1 MTHHEVYDS
10 ANSSTS
16 NLIDMKDDLPDRTP
30 KSPPLPPR
38 PGSSNLSAP
47 FASNNPFRNNP
58 PPPVQVEDDEDED
71 LRKALAMSREG
82 MEGED
87 KVDDRRAE
95 RERSVRA
102 SGVPPPSPEG
112 GEVPNTSVTFGP
124 SEKNDQEEKLAMI
137 PSTQGPVNQV
147 GRA

>member
-16 NLIDMKDDLPDRTP
+16 NLIDIDDTKDVPKIQP

-38 PGSSNLSAP
+38 PQHNNLSAP
-47 FASNNPFRNNP
+47 FASNNPFRNHP
-58 PPPVQVEDDEDED
+58 PPPIEIEDNDEDED

-82 MEGED
+82 MEGGDE
-87 KVDDRRAE
+87 DRRAE

-112 GEVPNTSVTFGP
+112 EDVMGKSVVFGP
-124 SEKNDQEEKLAMI
+124 SEKDDQEGKLAMV
-137 PSTQGPVNQV
+137 PSTQPANQV
-147 GRA
+147 S